1 VYYTQLLRIT
11 NGLKWLAIVL
21 ASILALIVSIGGA
34 NGAFSLH
41 AHGSPDEGGAPLPAL
56 FAIAGIAASIFASFF
71 ARTLSEENESHLP
84 VAWTKPV
91 SRVRYALTVM
101 GVDALGIVT
110 AFALTMLAIV
120 SLFAIF
126 GVTRFILVTPDSGVQ
141 LLRFLALPFAF
152 YGLMTA
158 LTASFGKAGRGLIGS
173 FWGASLALGLLG
185 AADFPRPWKAI
196 LAAINLVNPMSYASY
211 SYSSGHETTH
221 IFAGSNSVSIQAA
234 AVSIEFAILLLL
246 AVAGL
251 TAGVLLWRR
260 VEA

>member
-11 NGLKWLAIVL
+11 SGLKWLAIVL
-21 ASILALIVSIGGA
+21 AAILALIVSIAGA
-34 NGAFSLH
+34 NGAFSMH
-41 AHGSPDEGGAPLPAL
+41 AHGTPDEGGAPLPAL

-91 SRVRYALTVM
+91 SRVRYALTVI
-101 GVDALGIVT
+101 GVDTLGILT
-110 AFALTMLAIV
+110 AFALTMLAIF

-141 LLRFLALPFAF
+141 FLRFLALPFAF

-158 LTASFGKAGRGLIGS
+158 LTASFGKAGRGLIGW
-173 FWGASLALGLLG
+173 FWGASGMLVLLG
-185 AADFPRPWKAI
+185 SADFPHPWKEIFAT
-196 LAAINLVNPMSYASY
+196 INIINPMSYASY
-211 SYSSGHETTH
+211 SFTSGHSTTH
-221 IFAGSNSVSIQAA
+221 IFAGMNGVSIQA
-234 AVSIEFAILLLL
+234 AVSIEFMILLLL